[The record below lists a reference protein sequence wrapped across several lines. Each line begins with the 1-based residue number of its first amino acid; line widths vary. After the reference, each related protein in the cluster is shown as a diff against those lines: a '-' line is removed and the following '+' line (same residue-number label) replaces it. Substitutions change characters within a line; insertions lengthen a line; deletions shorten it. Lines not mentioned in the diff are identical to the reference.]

1 MPTLETALTSVAL
14 QMNHPN
20 IMILYDFF
28 AEDKYYYLVTEFM
41 EGGELFDRIVEKVS
55 FYLIVEEHINLYY
68 IIVIL

>member
-1 MPTLETALTSVAL
+1 
-14 QMNHPN
+14 MNHPN

-28 AEDKYYYLVTEFM
+28 AEDRYYYLVTEFM

-55 FYLIVEEHINLYY
+55 LYLIVEEQINLYY